1 MARLK
6 VDYGIDLGTT
16 NSAIARMEN
25 GESVIKSNNL
35 GDTTPSC
42 VYFAMNKKGVKT
54 IKVGQNAKA
63 LMFSDVMK
71 VLAQNEP
78 MNPNGFLEFKRA
90 MGTDMTYSSEN
101 MDKPKYAPEDLSAE
115 ILKTL
120 KSYVTDEHINDIVIT
135 VPARFSVKEKAA
147 TVRAAQIAGFKHCDL
162 LQEPVAAAWAYGMS
176 SKQKDAIWMVFDFGG
191 GTFDAALLRVED
203 GIIQTFDTAGDNN
216 LGGKDLDEDVINKIL
231 LPYLK
236 ENYSLDSYYS
246 TPWKMKALKDAIKPI
261 AEQIRIELS
270 VSEIV
275 DYYSGDLNV
284 DLTTDDNGDDV
295 EIEITVTR
303 AQLEAAIKDNYQKAV
318 DIAKGLMQKNNV
330 TATNLTSLILVGG
343 PTCSP
348 IVREMLKSQVS
359 QNVRT
364 DINPMTC
371 VARGAALYASTID
384 AGGEDGV
391 IIEESATEQIVRL
404 DIAFEST
411 SVNSVEYIP
420 ITLNKKATGEWCP
433 DKVWVQIVRGE
444 NERDSGKIEVDS
456 NGNIFEAELEPDRTN
471 HFTIKVYDASGNV
484 LKSFP
489 NEFTIISGI
498 RVGSANIPRDLGISI
513 WSDEKHEAI
522 FTSLI
527 GLEKNKTYPAK
538 GVLKKNLRTTKQLR
552 PGMGAD
558 IMKVPVYEGEENS
571 EGKPVYLYEY
581 IGDIV
586 FTGDMVDRLI
596 PENTE
601 VEITVSADRSSMMRM
616 NAYFPAYDVTI
627 TKELEVGSLK
637 MSLAGSMVSDNLK
650 IADKKLNKIQ
660 GGDSNVSSL
669 REELNK
675 LKAQS
680 ASSDDNKKSLGD
692 IQALLRKIIA
702 EEERTELPRLI
713 VELKD
718 WFQKTEKA
726 NSELGDS
733 KSNAQLTELKKSVES
748 AISSGNPDTIRL
760 VIENVKDLY
769 FSLTLVY
776 ICMDMIQDYNDRY
789 NMLQWKDRFRA
800 RQLIDRGLSAMSDNP
815 TINELLPIARELL
828 RLLPDNE
835 KTNIPDGLLRG

>member
-6 VDYGIDLGTT
+6 IDYGIDLGTT

-42 VYFAMNKKGVKT
+42 VYFSMNKKGVRT

-63 LMFSDVMK
+63 LMFSDEMK
-71 VLAQNEP
+71 NLSQDSSSQS
-78 MNPNGFLEFKRA
+78 NGFIEFKRA
-90 MGTDMTYSSEN
+90 MGTDMTYSSPN
-101 MDKPKYAPEDLSAE
+101 MDKASYTPEELSAE
-115 ILKTL
+115 VLKILKT
-120 KSYVTDEHINDIVIT
+120 YITDENVHDIVVT

-147 TVRAAQIAGFKHCDL
+147 TVRAAKLAGFKHCDL

-231 LPYLK
+231 LPYLDD
-236 ENYSLDSYYS
+236 NYCLDSFHS

-270 VSEIV
+270 VSESL

-284 DLTTDDNGDDV
+284 DLTTDDNGE
-295 EIEITVTR
+295 EIEIELTVTR
-303 AQLEAAIKDNYQKAV
+303 SQLESAIKDNYQKAV
-318 DIAKGLMQKNNV
+318 NIAKELMKKNNI
-330 TATNLTSLILVGG
+330 TAANLTSLILVGG

-348 IVREMLKSQVS
+348 IVRDMLKNQVS
-359 QNVRT
+359 PNVRT

-384 AGGEDGV
+384 TGGEDGI
-391 IIEESATEQIVRL
+391 IIEDSETEQIVRL

-411 SVNSVEYIP
+411 SVNPIEYIP
-420 ITLNKKATGEWCP
+420 VTLNKAATGDWCP
-433 DKVWVQIVRGE
+433 DKVWVQIIRGE
-444 NERDSGKIEVDS
+444 NERDSGKIEVDT

-471 HFTIKVYDASGNV
+471 HFAIKVYDANGNI

-498 RVGSANIPRDLGISI
+498 RVGGANIPRDLGIST
-513 WSDEKHEAI
+513 WSDEKEEAV
-522 FTSLI
+522 FTPLI

-538 GVLKKNLRTTKQLR
+538 GILKKNLRTTKQLR
-552 PGMGAD
+552 PGMGSD
-558 IMKVPVYEGEENS
+558 IMKVPVYEAEENS
-571 EGKPVYLYEY
+571 DGKPIILFEY

-601 VEITVSADRSSMMRM
+601 VSITVSADRSSMMKM
-616 NAYFPAYDVTI
+616 DAYFPAYDITI
-627 TKELEVGSLK
+627 SKDLQVAS
-637 MSLAGSMVSDNLK
+637 MSLEETTQTIEKDLSIANDKLK
-650 IADKKLNKIQ
+650 KIS
-660 GGDSNVSSL
+660 GDGANVSSL
-669 REELNK
+669 QEKLNK
-675 LKAQS
+675 LRTQKS
-680 ASSDDNKKSLGD
+680 TSDDKKKTLGN
-692 IQALLRKIIA
+692 IQELLRKIVA
-702 EEERTELPRLI
+702 EEEKTEVPRLI
-713 VELKD
+713 NELKD

-726 NSELGDS
+726 NSDLGDS
-733 KSNAQLTELKKSVES
+733 KTSAQLIELKKSVEA
-748 AISSGNPDTIRL
+748 AILSKNPDTIKL
-760 VIENVKDLY
+760 MTENVKDLY
-769 FSLTLVY
+769 FSLTLIY
-776 ICMDMIQDYNDRY
+776 ICMGMIQNYNDKY
-789 NMLQWKDRFRA
+789 NSLQWRDRFRA
-800 RQLIDRGLSAMSDNP
+800 RQLLDRGLAAISNNP
-815 TINELLPIARELL
+815 RVEELLPIARELIN
-828 RLLPDNE
+828 LLPDDE
-835 KTNIPDGLLRG
+835 KGNIPDGLLRV